1 MYKPATMANVIFHH
15 HLFKN
20 AGTSVDVALRRCFGP
35 RWRNVEGEGR
45 ELTGQDLGAL
55 LAGEPELCAISS
67 HTFRPPFEVP
77 GDVRLLPIVL
87 LRHPLDRVRS
97 AYEFERHQVADT
109 MGTRLAKVH
118 DFAGYVRARLAQP
131 HDRSIRNFQTNKLSH
146 LPRNAA
152 PDTAEELLSA
162 MGCLQRLPF
171 IGLVE
176 TYDFSMRVFSAKLS
190 EQLGGQSL
198 EVVRANTTHKAE
210 DSLETR
216 VAAAEAALGEE
227 LAAAFH
233 AANRQDQHLFDL
245 IAWMHVQ
252 LQEAPQPR

>member
-1 MYKPATMANVIFHH
+1 MRSVIFHH

-45 ELTGQDLGAL
+45 ELTAADLAAL
-55 LAGEPELCAISS
+55 LAGEPELRALSS
-67 HTFRPPFEVP
+67 HTFRPPFDVP
-77 GDVRLLPIVL
+77 GVRLLPIVL

-97 AYEFERHQVADT
+97 AYEFERNQVADT
-109 MGTRLAKVH
+109 QGTRLAKAN

-162 MGCLQRLPF
+162 LDCIRRLPF

-176 TYDFSMRVFSAKLS
+176 TYDFSMQVFSGKLA

-198 EVVRANTTHKAE
+198 EVVRANTTRKA
-210 DSLETR
+210 DDQLATR
-216 VAAAEAALGEE
+216 IAAAEAALGPD

-233 AANRQDQHLFDL
+233 AANRQDQHLFEL
-245 IAWMHVQ
+245 VAWMHRQ
-252 LQEAPQPR
+252 LDGSLQPR